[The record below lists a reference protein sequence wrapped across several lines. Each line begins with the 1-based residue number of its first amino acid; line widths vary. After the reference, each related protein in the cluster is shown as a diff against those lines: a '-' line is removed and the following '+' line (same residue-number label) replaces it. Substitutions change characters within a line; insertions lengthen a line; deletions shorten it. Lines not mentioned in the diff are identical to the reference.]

1 MPYLIY
7 KTNLVNRDKLAFEL
21 DSLQKI
27 VILATD
33 YGYPKTM
40 EKKMDKNETGR
51 STLEILSILAIA
63 ILLTLGAFAGYS
75 KAVVR
80 YKANQVIDQVLS
92 LSDNIR
98 RHYAEQTS
106 YAELNNQALIEQK
119 SLLPTD
125 ITIDTENQQ
134 IRNPF
139 NGQITVAAG
148 QIGYSVSG
156 IKNDQKAFLIKYAGL
171 PREACVTVATYDWNA
186 GPSSGLIGLRVS
198 GKPTEQDSANADE
211 LTDIIGSDG
220 LEFQENGIA
229 CTGAQATAGSVTAC
243 VGGITG
249 VPLPMAQANVAC
261 NCDSANDCAIV
272 WTYY

>member
-1 MPYLIY
+1 
-7 KTNLVNRDKLAFEL
+7 
-21 DSLQKI
+21 
-27 VILATD
+27 
-33 YGYPKTM
+33 
-40 EKKMDKNETGR
+40 MDKNETGR

-80 YKANQVIDQVLS
+80 YKANQVIDQVLA

-98 RHYAEQTS
+98 THYAEQTS
-106 YAELNNQALIEQK
+106 YAELSNQSLIEQK
-119 SLLPTD
+119 SVLPKDVTVD
-125 ITIDTENQQ
+125 AEKQQ
-134 IRNPF
+134 IYNPF
-139 NGQITVAAG
+139 SGQIFVAAG
-148 QIGYSVSG
+148 QIGYGVSG
-156 IKNDQKAFLIKYAGL
+156 IKNDQKAFLIKYTGL
-171 PREACVTVATYDWNA
+171 PREACVTISTYDWNA

-198 GKPTEQDSANADE
+198 GKLTEQDSANTDE

-229 CTGAQATAGSVTAC
+229 CAGAQATAGSVTAC

-249 VPLPMAQANVAC
+249 VPLAMTQANIAC

-272 WTYY
+272 WKYY

>member
-7 KTNLVNRDKLAFEL
+7 KTNLVNRDNLAFEL

-27 VILATD
+27 VILTTD

-75 KAVVR
+75 KAVMR
-80 YKANQVIDQVLS
+80 YKANQVIDQVLA

-106 YAELNNQALIEQK
+106 YAELNNQVLIEQK

-125 ITIDTENQQ
+125 VSADSESQQ

-156 IKNDQKAFLIKYAGL
+156 IRNDQKAFLIKYTGL
-171 PREACVTVATYDWNA
+171 PREA
-186 GPSSGLIGLRVS
+186 
-198 GKPTEQDSANADE
+198 
-211 LTDIIGSDG
+211 
-220 LEFQENGIA
+220 
-229 CTGAQATAGSVTAC
+229 
-243 VGGITG
+243 
-249 VPLPMAQANVAC
+249 
-261 NCDSANDCAIV
+261 
-272 WTYY
+272 

>member
-1 MPYLIY
+1 M
-7 KTNLVNRDKLAFEL
+7 FEL
-21 DSLQKI
+21 DSRQKI
-27 VILATD
+27 IILSAD
-33 YGYPKTM
+33 YGYPKIM

-80 YKANQVIDQVLS
+80 YKANLVIDQVLA

-98 RHYAEQTS
+98 RYYAEQTS
-106 YAELNNQALIEQK
+106 YAELNNQTLIEKK
-119 SLLPTD
+119 SVLPND
-125 ITIDTENQQ
+125 VVVDTENQQ

-139 NGQITVAAG
+139 NGLISVAAG

-171 PREACVTVATYDWNA
+171 PREACVTLATYDWNA

-198 GKPTEQDSANADE
+198 GKQTEKGADNTAE
-211 LTDIIGSDG
+211 LADITGADG

-249 VPLPMAQANVAC
+249 VPLPMAQANIAC

-272 WTYY
+272 WKYY

>member
-1 MPYLIY
+1 
-7 KTNLVNRDKLAFEL
+7 
-21 DSLQKI
+21 
-27 VILATD
+27 
-33 YGYPKTM
+33 
-40 EKKMDKNETGR
+40 MDKNETGR

-80 YKANQVIDQVLS
+80 YKANLVIDQVLA

-98 RHYAEQTS
+98 RDYAEQTS
-106 YAELNNQALIEQK
+106 YAELNNQALIEKK
-119 SLLPTD
+119 SILPKDVTVD
-125 ITIDTENQQ
+125 AESQQ

-139 NGQITVAAG
+139 NGLISVAAG

-156 IKNDQKAFLIKYAGL
+156 IKNDQKAFLIKYTGL
-171 PREACVTVATYDWNA
+171 PREACVTLATYDWN
-186 GPSSGLIGLRVS
+186 GDQSLGLIGLRVS
-198 GKPTEQDSANADE
+198 GKSGEQDDAQADT
-211 LTDIIGSDG
+211 LTDIVGADG
-220 LEFQENGIA
+220 LEFQENGVA
-229 CTGAQATAGSVTAC
+229 CAGAQATAGSVTAC

-272 WTYY
+272 WKYY